1 MAALF
6 VLLKQCNTL
15 AHLLQQ
21 GAVLNTSFQ
30 PFEVH
35 LPYLLHFMDTFGLG
49 GMRELLVAAEHIA
62 LRKAAP
68 LGGHQ
73 RGPTRDSSGCF
84 PYHRKW
90 AQEIPGNPQEHLLDR
105 AGPKRPWW
113 CGTAAPVKDQRPPSV
128 YPKATRCELEI
139 DCRAMARRLR
149 GQVALGDLGL
159 TPDMVEECMLQQL
172 HAAHTAH
179 AASRSATAKPEP
191 TVEVA
196 WSQPEVVSRRMLPA
210 VSVLLPFL
218 GAEEPALAVKTKS
231 LADEEAAD
239 FGKLDKLDSML
250 DKKWEK
256 VKPRCTSLKM
266 TGIKAGYGVSKK
278 KELEDTVV
286 CDDGGQ
292 PDDKPPTAPR
302 TSAATALLET
312 GYPPDH
318 EDLHRTGRGL
328 TNLRFEALKE
338 MQRLSGGFEVTV
350 GLLASLG
357 ATEPGAVLRW
367 AKSLEPHQG
376 ELLGALLVLK
386 SAELHL
392 GARSSAEAEEMCRR
406 CEALTAKSSEVLEL
420 MGRQKLEEILGQTFG
435 VIKGL
440 WSFFELWERLLPSKV
455 LCPLSDTGAIFCT
468 RFFLVDLATAAWSPY
483 EIDECYPLFIKS
495 NQVYMGQ
502 LPQKILMSFQLPCGQ
517 HVIYAAAPD
526 AIDPRKCTER
536 IGSEPLERE
545 EDFLKAG
552 YEAGPP
558 FSYPTDAKKQ
568 HEDLEEIPATQLDFT
583 QALPVEPVE
592 VPHSEGGKEALEHV
606 ELEKRKSAWS
616 PLKPA
621 SRRPL
626 GGPEVGGRPPK
637 D

>member
-1 MAALF
+1 MDRQSGYRERSEKGGATGAQGWKGK
-6 VLLKQCNTL
+6 LK
-15 AHLLQQ
+15 
-21 GAVLNTSFQ
+21 GKGKSKG
-30 PFEVH
+30 
-35 LPYLLHFMDTFGLG
+35 DW
-49 GMRELLVAAEHIA
+49 
-62 LRKAAP
+62 RK
-68 LGGHQ
+68 
-73 RGPTRDSSGCF
+73 
-84 PYHRKW
+84 
-90 AQEIPGNPQEHLLDR
+90 
-105 AGPKRPWW
+105 
-113 CGTAAPVKDQRPPSV
+113 
-128 YPKATRCELEI
+128 
-139 DCRAMARRLR
+139 
-149 GQVALGDLGL
+149 GQVAPLNL
-159 TPDMVEECMLQQL
+159 P
-172 HAAHTAH
+172 TAKWPELCA
-179 AASRSATAKPEP
+179 AASYCYALKDPHF
-191 TVEVA
+191 EVL
-196 WSQPEVVSRRMLPA
+196 SPA
-210 VSVLLPFL
+210 CHCRWFKHDPC
-218 GAEEPALAVKTKS
+218 ALK
-231 LADEEAAD
+231 
-239 FGKLDKLDSML
+239 
-250 DKKWEK
+250 
-256 VKPRCTSLKM
+256 
-266 TGIKAGYGVSKK
+266 
-278 KELEDTVV
+278 
-286 CDDGGQ
+286 
-292 PDDKPPTAPR
+292 
-302 TSAATALLET
+302 
-312 GYPPDH
+312 
-318 EDLHRTGRGL
+318 L

-502 LPQKILMSFQLPCGQ
+502 LPRGFARETTDGMRQGHQLEAAWVLNSHLEEEKILMSFQLPCGQ

-568 HEDLEEIPATQLDFT
+568 CRIWRSQRASAVDVPLDAYVEIKKTTHLNGLNGSYKLLKYWLQAALVKAGAVCVAFADDTGDVSHTETFTMHRIEKELQERFQDRDLLSKER
-583 QALPVEPVE
+583 EP
-592 VPHSEGGKEALEHV
+592 KC
-606 ELEKRKSAWS
+606 
-616 PLKPA
+616 
-621 SRRPL
+621 
-626 GGPEVGGRPPK
+626 
-637 D
+637 